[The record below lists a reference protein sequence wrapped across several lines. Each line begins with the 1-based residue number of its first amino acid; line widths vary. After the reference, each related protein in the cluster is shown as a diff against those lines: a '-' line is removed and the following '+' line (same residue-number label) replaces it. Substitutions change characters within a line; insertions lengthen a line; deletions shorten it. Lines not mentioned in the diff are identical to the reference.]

1 MNSRTRVT
9 KDATVFP
16 KSKTIH
22 EPVVT
27 ILFKNCHQYRVQFF
41 HELERN
47 LSQKGIHLRLVVGG
61 GLPEDEAKGDTA
73 HLSWAETRDF
83 KSVDVF
89 GHTLLWQP
97 GIDLARDSDLVI
109 TEQATKQ
116 LFNIVLSVGQRLFKT
131 RHAFWGHGQNFQTSI
146 EGSAGEGLK
155 KKMTERAH
163 WFFAYNDLS
172 AAAAMDFGMD
182 PQNISTV
189 MNSTDTTSIHEI
201 KLTLPANIEQQ
212 VRRELNMGD
221 GPAALYLGGVYGH
234 KRPEF
239 VIEAAEHLR
248 GIIPDFEMVVIG
260 DGSSGHL
267 MTEAAERYSWFHH
280 LGSCY
285 GDERVA
291 LASVASIQLMP
302 GLVGLN
308 IVDAFALGIPTITTA
323 IDYHSPEIEYLDD
336 GVNGLMTPADSTPFQ
351 YAQAAAD
358 LLMDPER
365 LESMQA
371 AAQQSGREL
380 SVEDMARR
388 FADGVVQALL

>member
-1 MNSRTRVT
+1 MSQNLAR
-9 KDATVFP
+9 P
-16 KSKTIH
+16 K

-27 ILFKNCHQYRVQFF
+27 ILFKNCHQYRVPFF
-41 HELERN
+41 QELERN
-47 LSQKGIHLRLVVGG
+47 LSQKGIQLRLVVGG

-73 HLSWAETRDF
+73 HLAWAETRHF
-83 KSVDVF
+83 KSINIL

-97 GIDLARDSDLVI
+97 GLDLARESDLII

-116 LFNIVLSVGQRLFKT
+116 IFNVVLSAGQRFFNT
-131 RHAFWGHGQNFQTSI
+131 RHAFWGHGKNFQSSI

-155 KKMTERAH
+155 KKLTKRAH
-163 WFFAYNDLS
+163 WFFAYNDL
-172 AAAAMDFGMD
+172 AADAAVDFGMD
-182 PQNISTV
+182 PERVSRV
-189 MNSTDTTSIHEI
+189 MNSTDTNAMREI
-201 KLTLPANIEQQ
+201 RLALPPETKQL
-212 VRRELNMGD
+212 VREELGMGN

-239 VIEAAEHLR
+239 VIEAARHLR
-248 GIIPDFEMVVIG
+248 SIIPDFEMLVIG

-267 MTEAAERYSWFHH
+267 MSAAAAEHSWFHH

-308 IVDAFALGIPTITTA
+308 IVDAFALGIPTLTTG
-323 IDYHSPEIEYLDD
+323 IDYHSPEIEYLED
-336 GVNGLMTPADSTPFQ
+336 GVNGIMASKHSTPRE
-351 YAQAAAD
+351 YAQIAANLLGDHDRLAAMQVEAD
-358 LLMDPER
+358 R
-365 LESMQA
+365 SA
-371 AAQQSGREL
+371 REL
-380 SVEDMARR
+380 SVEEMARR

>member
-1 MNSRTRVT
+1 MFA
-9 KDATVFP
+9 KQETV
-16 KSKTIH
+16 H

-41 HELERN
+41 HELERI

-73 HLSWAETRDF
+73 HLAWAETRDF
-83 KSVDVF
+83 KSIEVL

-97 GIDLARDSDLVI
+97 GLDLARDSDLII

-116 LFNIVLSVGQRLFKT
+116 LFNVVLSIGQRFFGT
-131 RHAFWGHGQNFQTSI
+131 RHAFWGHGQNFQASI

-172 AAAAMDFGMD
+172 AAAAMEFGMD
-182 PQNISTV
+182 PHHISTV
-189 MNSTDTTSIHEI
+189 MNSTDTTKIREI
-201 KLTLPANIEQQ
+201 KMTLPDDIEQQ
-212 VRRELNMGD
+212 IRSELQMGE

-248 GIIPDFEMVVIG
+248 GIIPDFEMIVIG

-267 MTEAAERYSWFHH
+267 MSEAAKRYSWFHH

-308 IVDAFALGIPTITTA
+308 IVDAFALGIPTVTTA
-323 IDYHSPEIEYLDD
+323 VDYHSPEIEYLDD
-336 GVNGLMTPADSTPFQ
+336 GVNGLMTPGDSTPFE
-351 YAQAAAD
+351 YAQVAAELLAD
-358 LLMDPER
+358 RER
-365 LESMQA
+365 LARMQEA
-371 AAQQSGREL
+371 AEHSGREL